1 MESLYWV
8 LSWACHRSCIH
19 CYDER
24 FKPYVRGALEEVIAE
39 GEAAFPKIIANL
51 PQDMSFQDAQG
62 NRQPG
67 RIILAGG
74 EVLLDGFRERI
85 FYPVLDAIA
94 AKWGAGGRAKVF
106 IQTTGDLLE
115 DQHLKDMLDRGV
127 WSIAISGFDDFH
139 VGMKGAKREKLRAKI
154 DAMMARHGVRE
165 TKLGS
170 PERKQADGP
179 FYLYFGANAESWIGE
194 LWPRGRAWTNGLS
207 TATYETNFCARHSG
221 AKNFLEMNRP
231 GSEISI
237 EPNGNVYP
245 CCLKTKAPLGNL
257 TEESLEDILTSL
269 RGIDVFESLNRG
281 DPEGMAEPAGMTR
294 EAFRNLSRTLTPKG
308 EPYANP
314 CIGCDRLFES
324 KIGPLLRDLRSAR
337 MEQKRKTTSRLDN
350 LT

>member
-8 LSWACHRSCIH
+8 LSWACHRKCVH

-24 FKPYVRGALEEVIAE
+24 FRPYVRGALEDVIAE
-39 GEAAFPKIIANL
+39 GEAAFAKIIAHL
-51 PQDMSFQDAQG
+51 PDDMSFVDAQG
-62 NRQPG
+62 ARQPG

-74 EVLLDGFRERI
+74 EVLLDGFRQRI
-85 FYPVLDAIA
+85 FYPALEAIA
-94 AKWGAGGRAKVF
+94 AKWGANGSARVF
-106 IQTTGDLLE
+106 IQTTGDLLTDRHVE
-115 DQHLKDMLDRGV
+115 DMLSRGV

-170 PERKQADGP
+170 PDRKQDDGP

-194 LWPRGRAWTNGLS
+194 LWPRGRAWANGLS

-221 AKNFLEMNRP
+221 AKNFLEMGHA
-231 GSEISI
+231 GSEVSI
-237 EPNGNVYP
+237 EPNGNIYP

-257 TEESLEDILTSL
+257 TEEPLADILASL
-269 RGIDVFESLNRG
+269 RGIDFFESLNRG

-294 EAFRNLSRTLTPKG
+294 DDFRALSRTLTPAGKI
-308 EPYANP
+308 YANP
-314 CIGCDRLFES
+314 CIGCDKLFENR
-324 KIGPLLRDLRSAR
+324 IGPLLRDLRDTR
-337 MEQKRKTTSRLDN
+337 MKRRHAKASL
-350 LT
+350 LKGAA